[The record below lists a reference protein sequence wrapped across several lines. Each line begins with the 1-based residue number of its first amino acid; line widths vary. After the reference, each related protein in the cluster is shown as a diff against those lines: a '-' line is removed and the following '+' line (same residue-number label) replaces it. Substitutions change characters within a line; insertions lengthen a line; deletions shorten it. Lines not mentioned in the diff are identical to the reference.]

1 MAGLDVRRQRRHIR
15 QPLRRSTGHVPGLYS
30 STQRLATFVECL
42 SYFRP
47 DPRVFAEYDEISGE
61 PGDDD
66 SPGPGVVPRE
76 WIAVRCIGTGV
87 LHGDYVDVGHHE
99 TIAELRTAL
108 APHAVHH
115 GVHDI
120 DAAALRLSVPR
131 AFTQEISRYVFGQST
146 GGGREWN
153 GLAYRSRHGDDLT
166 ELGHLRACLPAW
178 SGGDDLPE
186 RRPRPRRRLGTSRSR
201 PCLRLNEEMLEGFFG
216 AMHVA
221 ASSPVSGA

>member
-1 MAGLDVRRQRRHIR
+1 MV
-15 QPLRRSTGHVPGLYS
+15 S
-30 STQRLATFVECL
+30 
-42 SYFRP
+42 
-47 DPRVFAEYDEISGE
+47 
-61 PGDDD
+61 
-66 SPGPGVVPRE
+66 RE

-120 DAAALRLSVPR
+120 DAAALRLSAPR

-153 GLAYRSRHGDDLT
+153 GLAYRSRHGDDLQNWAT
-166 ELGHLRACLPAW
+166 FEPASPLGQAVTTFQNDDPDLVGALELH
-178 SGGDDLPE
+178 DLV
-186 RRPRPRRRLGTSRSR
+186 L
-201 PCLRLNEEMLEGFFG
+201 
-216 AMHVA
+216 V
-221 ASSPVSGA
+221 